1 MSRRVT
7 RGAACL
13 ALVATT
19 VLGCSSEQVVRGSS
33 APPTPSPT
41 PSPPVPSQ
49 PALVRYVSPL
59 GNDNNLGTIDA
70 PWRTLTYAL
79 GRVYAG
85 QVLFV
90 RGGTYREQIAHV
102 PIHYGKPGL
111 PVTVLAYPGENPVL
125 EGSVSLRR
133 PLYWLID
140 NLDVR
145 GDPKAAKPPSF
156 MVKVI
161 GGHAWTWENSEFTGT
176 AGRANVMITG
186 FGIGEPSGFRFSGNC
201 LHDLPTPPM
210 GSTNLF
216 LGSMLSGAHG
226 IVERNVIFN
235 TDGQPNV
242 RVGSGA
248 GAPSHVKLRQ
258 NTIYGGSLGIDVRG
272 RPRHVKIS
280 RNILGGSPAPA
291 MIRFPRGRPR
301 GTAVNSNVVVEAR
314 QLLRPEVRKKV
325 QKKVHGYGNL
335 TLPQDP
341 EFVDTTRCDG
351 YRPRL
356 DALIPY
362 GALAP

>member
-13 ALVATT
+13 ALLAAT
-19 VLGCSSEQVVRGSS
+19 VLGCSDEQVVRGSG

-41 PSPPVPSQ
+41 PSPPVPTR
-49 PALVRYVSPL
+49 PALVRYVSPT
-59 GNDNNLGTIDA
+59 GNDHNLGTIDA
-70 PWRTLTYAL
+70 PWQTLTYAL

-90 RGGTYREQIAHV
+90 RGGTYREQIDHV

-145 GDPKAAKPPSF
+145 GDPQAAKPPSF
-156 MVKVI
+156 MVKMI

-216 LGSMLSGAHG
+216 LGSMFTGARG

-242 RVGSGA
+242 RIGSGA
-248 GAPSHVKLRQ
+248 GAPSHVKLRL

-272 RPRHVKIS
+272 RPHHVKIS
-280 RNILGGSPAPA
+280 RNILGGSSAPA
-291 MIRFPRGRPR
+291 MIRFPRGKPR
-301 GTAVNSNVVVEAR
+301 GTAVSSNVVVQAR

-325 QKKVHGYGNL
+325 QNKVHGYGNL

-351 YRPRL
+351 FRPRL